1 MRKAKVLVSSLCI
14 VAVLAL
20 AMPTAVYATDDGP
33 QGGAKSTKDAPP
45 PPPPPPPGG
54 GGGLLG
60 ALIALLFG

>member
-20 AMPTAVYATDDGP
+20 AMPTAVYADDGP
-33 QGGAKSTKDAPP
+33 QGGVKSTKDAPP